1 MVGYGRRWRVCG
13 VVVVVV
19 VVAVVVD
26 GWYSRCRALIAGA
39 KR

>member
-13 VVVVVV
+13 VVMVVVV
-19 VVAVVVD
+19 VVVVD

-39 KR
+39 KRR